1 MYYASGATDPEKIG
15 QGKGPAQNP
24 PPLGAGDMR
33 AIEWF
38 KDNCTEFD
46 RAYGLTSVAF
56 AELGLDAAQRR
67 LFKWKLSA
75 VMATALREETAKS
88 AAENKHGL

>member
-1 MYYASGATDPEKIG
+1 MYYASGATDPKKIG

-24 PPLGAGDMR
+24 PPLEAGDMR

-46 RAYGLTSVAF
+46 RAYGLTPVAF
-56 AELGLDAAQRR
+56 AALGLGDAQRR

-75 VMATALREETAKS
+75 VMATALREETART
-88 AAENKHGL
+88 ATENNHGL